1 MSLTMISVGLPHPMW
16 RPQAE
21 GGASFN
27 DDLGLLVIGLPKPTP
42 TEVEAFQGP
51 GRFGLMKHRR
61 ISVFTLMFGS
71 IVRLS
76 TPYHASHIGRDE
88 APSLAGAGEHRLLNM
103 CLVDAPSG
111 EVISMRASTLSPH
124 VTAMLQRHICQQ
136 FANPISLN
144 DFSGDLQDWDSS
156 YPSSRSVIRASTWCQ
171 LGD

>member
-1 MSLTMISVGLPHPMW
+1 MSITMISIGLPHPMW

-42 TEVEAFQGP
+42 EEVETFQGP
-51 GRFGLMKHRR
+51 GRFGLMKHRH

-71 IVRLS
+71 TICLS

-88 APSLAGAGEHRLLNM
+88 APLLAGVGEHKLINL

-124 VTAMLQRHICQQ
+124 VTSMLQRHICQQ
-136 FANPISLN
+136 VTNPIPLN
-144 DFSGDLQDWDSS
+144 DFLGDVQDWNST
-156 YPSSRSVIRASTWCQ
+156 YPTQRSVIRASTWCQ